1 MAYTEE
7 QITNFLIM
15 ETSFNDNI
23 YKSFLKKVRVKIKY
37 GLTLNSIRLKLMKA
51 GIDISP
57 YYWFQEGKDP
67 SEIPEIL
74 NITSDYTVDFPGPDE
89 MEAIER
95 LDKGWSRSRD
105 RIPALLD
112 SSEKCIA
119 IKQKGE
125 IAAFMWINFKEFRY
139 KSTVQ
144 ELKSN
149 EAYLTDMFTV
159 EAFRG
164 RNLAPFLRY
173 KSYELLRGLG
183 RTNLYSISIIFNKPA
198 IKFKEKLNAR
208 KIKLIFLI
216 RFFNKYQLSFKLKS
230 C

>member
-7 QITNFLIM
+7 RITNLLMM
-15 ETSFNDNI
+15 ESNFNNNI
-23 YKSFLKKVRVKIKY
+23 YKTFLEKVRVKIKY

-57 YYWFQEGKDP
+57 YYWFQEGNDP
-67 SEIPEIL
+67 SVIPEMQ
-74 NITSDYTVDFPGPDE
+74 NISSDYTVDFPGPDE
-89 MEAIER
+89 MEVIER
-95 LDKGWSRSRD
+95 LDKGWSRSRE

-144 ELKSN
+144 KLKSN

-164 RNLAPFLRY
+164 KNLAPFLRY
-173 KSYELLRGLG
+173 KSYELLREMG
-183 RTNLYSISIIFNKPA
+183 RTDLYSISILFNTPA

-216 RFFNKYQLSFKLKS
+216 RFFKRYQLSFKLKS
-230 C
+230 Y